1 MTSTRT
7 KLLACG
13 MWTLPL
19 TLLTVSALPAQRLVL
34 PEGSVI
40 IVRTSSPLESSTA
53 KVGQTFETVVV
64 DTVRLDDYTVIPAGS
79 RIRGVVTFAQA
90 ADRQRSGV
98 MEVNF
103 DRLTLPDGKAYPLT
117 AKLTSTDAAE
127 RRQIES
133 DPNARVV
140 LVGARGGA
148 GAAVAGAGSETSPA
162 SGILA
167 ALGNLLS
174 EARDVRLRAGT
185 PLAVQLEQG
194 LVL

>member
-7 KLLACG
+7 KSLAWG

-19 TLLTVSALPAQRLVL
+19 TLLAVSELRAQRLVL

-64 DTVRLDDYTVIPAGS
+64 DTMRVDNYTAIPAGS

-98 MEVNF
+98 IEVNF
-103 DRLTLPDGKAYPLT
+103 DRLTLPDGNVVVAL
-117 AKLTSTDAAE
+117 AK
-127 RRQIES
+127 
-133 DPNARVV
+133 
-140 LVGARGGA
+140 GM
-148 GAAVAGAGSETSPA
+148 
-162 SGILA
+162 
-167 ALGNLLS
+167 
-174 EARDVRLRAGT
+174 
-185 PLAVQLEQG
+185 
-194 LVL
+194 